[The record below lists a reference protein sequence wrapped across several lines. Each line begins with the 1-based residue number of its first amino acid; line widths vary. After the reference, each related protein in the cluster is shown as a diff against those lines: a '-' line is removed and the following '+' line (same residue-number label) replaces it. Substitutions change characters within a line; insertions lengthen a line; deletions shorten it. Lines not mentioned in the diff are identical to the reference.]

1 MKTQCYRSARL
12 QRTIVSLAV
21 FLTASA
27 SLLAQAVSP
36 PASSS
41 ASEEEEEDI
50 VYLSPFIVSEAEDV
64 GYSSQNTL
72 MGSRS
77 SAKTMDLASSISIMN
92 SQLITDMNAF
102 DVQQVVNVGVSGVTS
117 NQTINDD
124 FNIRGFRSISSLRN
138 NQSKATFKRN
148 PMYDVERVEVLKGP
162 ASLLLANNSFLG
174 GAVNLISL
182 RPTGE
187 QSGRV
192 RATISDNGVT
202 RMDANIS
209 GPLVKSEEI
218 DLNYRVTVGGKFG
231 DTDKEIANPEKETF
245 LGGGFEVFFGNDS
258 SFRLNAYW
266 YKDDTYR
273 YWDDFLDVSG
283 ETPTEDNLRVASI
296 NQYSTK
302 SFSPGRSENA
312 FWDNTDVFIDM
323 TFLTK
328 LTSNLNLRAFFRHF
342 E

>member
-1 MKTQCYRSARL
+1 
-12 QRTIVSLAV
+12 
-21 FLTASA
+21 
-27 SLLAQAVSP
+27 
-36 PASSS
+36 
-41 ASEEEEEDI
+41 
-50 VYLSPFIVSEAEDV
+50 
-64 GYSSQNTL
+64 
-72 MGSRS
+72 
-77 SAKTMDLASSISIMN
+77 
-92 SQLITDMNAF
+92 
-102 DVQQVVNVGVSGVTS
+102 
-117 NQTINDD
+117 
-124 FNIRGFRSISSLRN
+124 
-138 NQSKATFKRN
+138 
-148 PMYDVERVEVLKGP
+148 MYDVERVEVLKGP

-296 NQYSTK
+296 NQYST
-302 SFSPGRSENA
+302 
-312 FWDNTDVFIDM
+312 
-323 TFLTK
+323 
-328 LTSNLNLRAFFRHF
+328 
-342 E
+342 